1 MRTLLRTAL
10 LGLCMNVSVLF
21 AAASGDEILGTWVT
35 DSGESKV
42 EIVKNGQIY
51 AGKIV
56 SLREPERDGK
66 PVHDANNKNAAL
78 RERPLLGLEILS
90 GFKHTSNGLWTGGTA
105 YSPRKGESY
114 PAELSVTKDN
124 QLDVKVKDG
133 IITKHVFWTR

>member
-1 MRTLLRTAL
+1 MRTLLWIAILSLCTSATAL
-10 LGLCMNVSVLF
+10 H
-21 AAASGDEILGTWVT
+21 AATNGDEILGTWVT

-51 AGKIV
+51 TGKIV

-66 PVHDANNKNAAL
+66 PVRDANNTNTAL

-105 YSPRKGESY
+105 YSPRRGETY

-124 QLDVKVKDG
+124 RLDVKVKDG
-133 IITKHVFWTR
+133 IFTKHVFWTR

>member
-1 MRTLLRTAL
+1 MRTLLWTAL
-10 LGLCMNVSVLF
+10 LGLCMNASALL
-21 AAASGDEILGTWVT
+21 AATNGDAILGTWVT

-66 PVHDANNKNAAL
+66 PAHDANNKNAAL

-90 GFKHTSNGLWTGGTA
+90 GFKHTSPGLWTGGTA
-105 YSPRKGESY
+105 YSPRKGEAY
-114 PAELSVTKDN
+114 AAELSVTKDN
-124 QLDVKVKDG
+124 KLDVKVKDG
-133 IITKHVFWTR
+133 ILAKHVFWTR